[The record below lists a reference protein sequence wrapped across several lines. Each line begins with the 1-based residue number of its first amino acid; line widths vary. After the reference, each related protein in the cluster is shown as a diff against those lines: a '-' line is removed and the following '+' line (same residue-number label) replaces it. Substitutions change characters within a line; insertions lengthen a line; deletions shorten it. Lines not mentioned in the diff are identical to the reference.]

1 MQETVDREVTSE
13 SERGSRAKAI
23 GRSVLA
29 FLVGA
34 VVAGVLIAVVEAVSS
49 AVYPLPPG
57 LDIHDREAMRQHVD
71 TLPIGA
77 FLFVLV
83 AWAVGSF
90 AGSWVAARLATRAR
104 LGHGL
109 AVGALFLLAGVLT
122 MLSIPHPWWMWVGG
136 ILALA
141 GCSYLGARLTDGSPY
156 SARTVV

>member
-1 MQETVDREVTSE
+1 MQETVDREITSE
-13 SERGSRAKAI
+13 PGRGSRTKAI

-29 FLVGA
+29 ILAGA
-34 VVAGVLIAVVEAVSS
+34 IVAGVLIALVEATSS

-57 LDIHDREAMRQHVD
+57 FDLHDHEAMRQHIHS
-71 TLPIGA
+71 LPIGA
-77 FLFVLV
+77 FLFVLA
-83 AWAVGSF
+83 AWAIGAF
-90 AGSWVAARLATRAR
+90 AGSWVAARIATRAR

-141 GCSYLGARLTDGSPY
+141 GCSYLGARLATSPIGTT
-156 SARTVV
+156 R